1 MSAAP
6 DRPITLLIA
15 ALGGEGGGVLTD
27 WIVKAAANAGFPV
40 QSTSIPGVAQRTGAT
55 TYYIEIVPATW
66 RALNGR
72 RPVLSLTPGVGDID
86 VMAATELLEAG
97 RAIANGFVTRERTLL
112 VGSTGRSYLTTEK
125 MAMGDGRYDL
135 ERLLQ
140 AVNDNAHDNLLMDM
154 ETLAKAN
161 GTMINSVMLG
171 ALAGCG
177 KLPIPPDAF
186 EAAIRSEGKA
196 AEANLRGFRAGL
208 AAAREQ
214 APVVKPRE
222 TKRRSRLTLAELE
235 REATDGVPEEAREV
249 MLEGVRRLAAY
260 QNLRYARLYLDR
272 LAFLKTAAPALLRE
286 TARHLAVRMS
296 YEDVIRVAEAKA
308 APDRFAR
315 IARDEL
321 KVDAARPG
329 TQPYVIYDFLKP
341 GIDELC
347 QVLPPALAR
356 PILRLAE
363 RRGWLGRVYFQME
376 INATSVSGYLRF
388 WLLAKL
394 KRWRPHSYRYQQE
407 QATIE
412 AWLAMI
418 REAAP
423 LSADLAGEIAEC
435 ARLIKGY
442 GDTHARGTAN
452 YHRIEEAV
460 IRPTL
465 AGLIPLKT
473 GIDGVASAR
482 AAALVDPEGDSL
494 TRCLSAIAA
503 QPVAQAAE

>member
-1 MSAAP
+1 
-6 DRPITLLIA
+6 
-15 ALGGEGGGVLTD
+15 VLTE
-27 WIVKAAANAGFPV
+27 WLVNIAHRAGYAA

-112 VGSTGRSYLTTEK
+112 VGSTGRSYLTPEK
-125 MAMGDGRYDL
+125 MAIGDGRYDL

-154 ETLAKAN
+154 EALAKAN

-177 KLPIPPDAF
+177 KLPIPPAAF
-186 EAAIRSEGKA
+186 EAAIRAEGKA

-208 AAAREQ
+208 AAASEQ

-222 TKRRSRLTLAELE
+222 HKRRSRLTLAELE
-235 REATDGVPEEAREV
+235 REATGGTPEAAREV
-249 MLEGVRRLAAY
+249 MLEGVRRLSAY

-272 LAFLKTAAPALLRE
+272 LAFLKTADPILLRE

-296 YEDVIRVAEAKA
+296 FEDVIRVAEAKA

-321 KVDAARPG
+321 KVGSAQPG

-356 PILRLAE
+356 PVLRFAE
-363 RRGWLGRVYFQME
+363 RRGWRGRVYFPME
-376 INATSVSGYLRF
+376 VNATSVSGYLRF

-394 KRWRPHSYRYQQE
+394 KRWRPRSYRYQQE
-407 QATIE
+407 QELIE
-412 AWLAMI
+412 AWLALI
-418 REAAP
+418 RETAA
-423 LSADLAGEIAEC
+423 LSSDLAREIAEC

-442 GDTHARGTAN
+442 GDTHARGSSN
-452 YHRIEEAV
+452 YRRIETEI

-465 AGLIPLKT
+465 AGTIPLKI

-482 AAALVDPEGDSL
+482 AAALVDPEGESL
-494 TRCLSAIAA
+494 ARCLAAIRGGPA
-503 QPVAQAAE
+503 AQAAE